1 MKMKVL
7 KIIHTLGHGGAEN
20 TFRWLAVGLQGKGL
34 EVVAAIPFA
43 GQEDKENWVSSALK
57 ESGIHYVTFDK
68 TGSPLQLL
76 NNLTA
81 ILDYVRPDVVH
92 SHLLD
97 SNFYAALAC
106 RRRNIPHVCTEH
118 GDVSFNQSLNC
129 RMKYS
134 LISIFS
140 HLIVCVSE
148 AVREKASSMVL
159 VKKKLRTVYNG
170 IKFFEKRHSSFQ
182 SEFNIPGDAV
192 IIGSVGNLYPVKGQK
207 YLIKAFADIRAGFP
221 KAYLVIVGRGGEE
234 ATLKQLVRDLRIPTD
249 SVIFTGFR
257 QDIENIMN
265 SFDLYVQPS
274 LSEGH
279 PVAVLEAMSLGI
291 PVIATAVGGIP
302 EVTSGNKYGTL
313 VLPGS
318 SEDLIAVFREFR
330 RNQLKFNAKALP
342 AEAYI
347 RSEFTLEKMA
357 ANYIQCYQEVLAR
370 GDSHRQGRLYAK

>member
-1 MKMKVL
+1 
-7 KIIHTLGHGGAEN
+7 
-20 TFRWLAVGLQGKGL
+20 
-34 EVVAAIPFA
+34 
-43 GQEDKENWVSSALK
+43 
-57 ESGIHYVTFDK
+57 
-68 TGSPLQLL
+68 
-76 NNLTA
+76 
-81 ILDYVRPDVVH
+81 
-92 SHLLD
+92 
-97 SNFYAALAC
+97 
-106 RRRNIPHVCTEH
+106 
-118 GDVSFNQSLNC
+118 
-129 RMKYS
+129 MKYS

-170 IKFFEKRHSSFQ
+170 IKFFEKRNSSFQ
-182 SEFNIPGDAV
+182 SEFNIPGNAV
-192 IIGSVGNLYPVKGQK
+192 VIGSVGNLYPVKGQK

-313 VLPGS
+313 VPPGS